1 MNMIYFLVNE
11 IKDFFLRFFYRFV
24 EMEDKKKDVFI
35 KKIVDKII
43 ERERESWIFGLFY
56 QCSSLV
62 VGVQGMFIVLDVRF
76 EFGLEIQFEFRL
88 KVCQKFFREI

>member
-11 IKDFFLRFFYRFV
+11 IKEFFLRFFYRFV

-56 QCSSLV
+56 
-62 VGVQGMFIVLDVRF
+62 
-76 EFGLEIQFEFRL
+76 
-88 KVCQKFFREI
+88 